1 MANNESKNLI
11 IIDWLQ
17 LRFELEIPTF
27 FNKQYFQ
34 LNKESFIQYTG
45 NQSMNFYNVDNLFIK
60 SEKVGT
66 IQYNPRSNIIKANMV
81 ILKIENE
88 LFYNNTFQY
97 YINYI
102 IDVLKWNLKGITRI
116 DIASDFTN
124 KNIIS
129 FLKEYYHKTE
139 LKLPN
144 YKIKKVGKNNIYID
158 KNGNTVYVGSK
169 DSDKYIRVYDKSK
182 ELKES
187 NKRHIKTFYRHNHID
202 YNNTKIERYELC
214 LRSKKTKNIDVRK
227 LANQKYLNEILK
239 TESKGFFEFYKP
251 ITRKGKKINKDVT
264 PIKFNQIYLPE
275 YNKVKQKKE
284 YNLNS
289 IETAKRNIKFLY
301 FENLEQQ
308 DTIYLDNSSMINR
321 LVNKYDLNEWYKQKV
336 PYWNKEFQKQTG
348 EYLIKKLD
356 QKMKTIDGVK
366 ASNLE
371 CI

>member
-144 YKIKKVGKNNIYID
+144 YNIRIRGKGKVNELE
-158 KNGNTVYVGSK
+158 NTMYVGSK
-169 DSDKYIRVYDKSK
+169 NSDKYIKVYNKSK
-182 ELKES
+182 ELTES
-187 NKRHIKTFYRHNHID
+187 NKRHIKNYYRVNGID
-202 YNNTKIERYELC
+202 WKVTKIERLELT
-214 LRSKKTKNIDVRK
+214 LKSKRTKNIDVRK

-251 ITRKGKKINKDVT
+251 VTRKGKKVNKDVT
-264 PIKFNQIYLPE
+264 PVTFNNIQLNE

-284 YNLNS
+284 YNLNT
-289 IETAKRNIKFLY
+289 IETAKRSIKFLY
-301 FENLEQQ
+301 FNNLEHQN
-308 DTIYLDNSSMINR
+308 TIYLDNESAINR
-321 LVNKYDLNEWYKQKV
+321 LLGEYDLNNWYKEKM

-348 EYLIKKLD
+348 EYLINKLEK
-356 QKMKTIDGVK
+356 KMKIINDVK
-366 ASNLE
+366 TSDFE